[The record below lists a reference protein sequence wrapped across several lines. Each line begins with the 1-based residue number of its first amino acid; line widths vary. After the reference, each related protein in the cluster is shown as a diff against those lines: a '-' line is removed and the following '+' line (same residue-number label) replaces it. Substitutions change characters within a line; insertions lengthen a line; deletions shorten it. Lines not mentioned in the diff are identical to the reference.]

1 MAAFINFVIKMYAKD
16 IMTHVTDLLVVLRGG
31 VNSNFKIPL
40 IYYIGGAGGNG
51 CSRGCL
57 TFPII

>member
-1 MAAFINFVIKMYAKD
+1 MYAKD
-16 IMTHVTDLLVVLRGG
+16 IMTHVADSLVVLRGG
-31 VNSNFKIPL
+31 VNSDVKISL

-51 CSRGCL
+51 CSHGCL